1 MNQTSEVSPTLQS
14 NTDSTT
20 PIESNPKQIS
30 TKFTVQAPINP
41 QKSVLSSSSMIDR
54 PPQSPRS
61 SKHYSDNLYSLLDNG
76 IAARRRMTRS
86 STTGRLN
93 PILDSI
99 GDTRRMLLT
108 KQALRACKNRKL
120 KKEFRLVVN
129 NADENLDKDDPFQA
143 EGFSINVKS
152 LTGIEFNYQEFDE
165 FDSVGPNVEDNS
177 KFAEAVE
184 KNFDDKAFGIVI
196 TEGVRTRKIGDVK
209 LVDGEYH
216 MYDVEG
222 NYVFQIEK
230 ISKLTS
236 EASRLTII
244 KKNQQG
250 EVEEEYGFIE
260 FNPWKTFTL
269 EAEAV
274 FRDICSSKE
283 KMMILGTALVLMM
296 KIPAKEGG
304 EQKGEGPHEACS
316 VRSIWNEVV
325 GAMGSLFRKE

>member
-1 MNQTSEVSPTLQS
+1 MNQPSEVSPALHS
-14 NTDSTT
+14 NTS
-20 PIESNPKQIS
+20 ESNPKQIS

-41 QKSVLSSSSMIDR
+41 QKSVLSSSSMIDK

-61 SKHYSDNLYSLLDNG
+61 SKHYSDNLYSLLDSG
-76 IAARRRMTRS
+76 IAARRRLTRS

-93 PILDSI
+93 PLLDSI
-99 GDTRRMLLT
+99 ADTRRMLLT

-129 NADENLDKDDPFQA
+129 NADENLDRDDPFQA

-152 LTGIEFNYQEFDE
+152 LTAIEFNYQEFDE
-165 FDSVGPNVEDNS
+165 FDSIEPNVEANS

-209 LVDGEYH
+209 LVDGEYLV
-216 MYDVEG
+216 YDVEG

-236 EASRLTII
+236 EASRLTVT
-244 KKNQQG
+244 KKNEQG

-283 KMMILGTALVLMM
+283 KMMILGTAFILMM
-296 KIPAKEGG
+296 KIPATKEG

-325 GAMGSLFRKE
+325 GAMGSLFKKE